1 VGRLIVPAAQPSFF
15 FRAQELLSSSAARAS
30 TPLHSRLRGDQL
42 CTVAYRWLN
51 TSAPYFFFEF
61 GMTIYDLTSILL
73 FSLISLFFLFFELLS
88 GFLGAGKQ
96 STLPPVRSSS

>member
-1 VGRLIVPAAQPSFF
+1 VGRLIVPAAQPSFFF

-73 FSLISLFFLFFELLS
+73 FSLISLFFSIFRIAFWLS
-88 GFLGAGKQ
+88 GCW
-96 STLPPVRSSS
+96 